1 MRILLV
7 NDAVASRATTARWLE
22 MLRGVEMVEI
32 TSSGSEALQMLGN
45 DNPAKMLLVD
55 SQLADM
61 SAFDLVRRI
70 KSLAFPPMVVMIA
83 RVLTQRIR
91 AEAHTAG
98 ADHSIE
104 KSQLHKELP
113 PLLEGR
119 PDVSV
124 SATPT
129 LNDLGIRKNRSVA
142 MKNARRST

>member
-7 NDAVASRATTARWLE
+7 NDALASRATTARWVE
-22 MLRGVEMVEI
+22 MVRGVEMVEI

-61 SAFDLVRRI
+61 SAFELVRRI
-70 KSLAFPPMVVMIA
+70 KSLALPLIVVMIA
-83 RVLTQRIR
+83 RVLTQRMR
-91 AEAHTAG
+91 AEAHAAG

-113 PLLEGR
+113 PLLK
-119 PDVSV
+119 
-124 SATPT
+124 AT
-129 LNDLGIRKNRSVA
+129 
-142 MKNARRST
+142 